1 MVRLN
6 SEECEPRVSEIHQG
20 KGLLWLVQKLRRL
33 AWGGAKVKHRHTHV
47 LLHGEQPKYPTR
59 GFSYYSPSIQCNT
72 RRHLK
77 YYILEGHLRA

>member
-6 SEECEPRVSEIHQG
+6 SDECEPHLSEIHQG
-20 KGLLWLVQKLRRL
+20 KGFCGWSRNCEDRLGLEQKLNTDT
-33 AWGGAKVKHRHTHV
+33 HTHCYMGNNLNTQQGALV
-47 LLHGEQPKYPTR
+47 D
-59 GFSYYSPSIQCNT
+59 SSPSIQCNT